1 MRLDGW
7 LTGICFGRALSQT
20 VTMVYAAAL
29 PVLQREWEMPAAK
42 AGAISS
48 GYQIG
53 YAISLLVIS
62 SLADRIGARF
72 LYIASMLSGAVFTAA
87 FAFLARGYL
96 SALILYTLVA
106 LAIGGSYTTG
116 LMLVSEHYPPHRRG
130 LATGLYIA
138 SSCLAYV
145 LLLSLC

>member
-1 MRLDGW
+1 MKFDWW

-29 PVLQREWEMPAAK
+29 PVLQREWEMSAAK

-116 LMLVSEHYPPHRRG
+116 LR
-130 LATGLYIA
+130 
-138 SSCLAYV
+138 
-145 LLLSLC
+145 

>member
-1 MRLDGW
+1 MKIDWW

-29 PVLQREWEMPAAK
+29 PVLQREWEMSAAK

-72 LYIASMLSGAVFTAA
+72 LFIASTMSGAVLTTV
-87 FAFLARGYL
+87 FAFFARD
-96 SALILYTLVA
+96 
-106 LAIGGSYTTG
+106 
-116 LMLVSEHYPPHRRG
+116 
-130 LATGLYIA
+130 
-138 SSCLAYV
+138 
-145 LLLSLC
+145 